1 MRNLEGRDPRPVED
15 RTYIAC
21 LRRANLD
28 AINARAKST
37 IKSHISFITTTMT
50 NCERINKTPRFEQRG
65 PFAMGD
71 VVGMG
76 EAVDLLT
83 KSIFSKGRVNN
94 YIQYDTM
101 RKGRSTFTKL
111 WESSPQGV
119 VEGSTFS
126 GTTARV
132 RLTSCRTQSAWYLDF
147 SLGAQDRMGYETN
160 NQLAVPIDAVVRQL
174 ELIEA
179 DIEDASDEKSRHFL
193 VKVGALIAILTAG
206 SLRGHEGFYL
216 DIAATQNHLQ
226 KGKEGR
232 IPRNALKRKVFTEAE
247 ARTLPEVCICLL
259 GKFKGETGERYH
271 SIILANE
278 STSGLKTRR
287 WIERLMA
294 VCEAEGR
301 THGSAFNEADGAP
314 PSPTEYNAMVR
325 HYFKALQE
333 EPESLMGDKKEELI
347 RYGISR
353 TYRKTSE
360 TRARRAGMVKDDVE
374 TVNRWRKVERA
385 KGKMP
390 RFDMAEHYSDAS
402 QLGTLTWRYSYVL

>member
-1 MRNLEGRDPRPVED
+1 MRNLEGRDPRLVDD
-15 RTYIAC
+15 RIYLAC
-21 LRRANLD
+21 IRRANLD

-37 IKSHISFITTTMT
+37 IQNHIGFINATIA

-65 PFAMGD
+65 PFGLGD

-83 KSIFSKGRVNN
+83 KSIFSKGRVKDH
-94 YIQYDTM
+94 IQYNTM

-119 VEGSTFS
+119 IEGSTFS

-132 RLTSCRTQSAWYLDF
+132 RLTSCRTQSTWYYDF
-147 SLGAQDRMGYETN
+147 TLGAQDRMGFQTN
-160 NQLAVPIDAVVRQL
+160 NQLALPIDAVIRQL
-174 ELIEA
+174 ELIDA
-179 DIEDASDEKSRHFL
+179 DIDDAADDKARHFL
-193 VKVGALIAILTAG
+193 IKVGALIAILTAA

-216 DIAATQNHLQ
+216 DIAATQKHLP
-226 KGKEGR
+226 KGKNGR
-232 IPRNALKRKVFTEAE
+232 LPRNALKRKVFTEAE
-247 ARTLPEVCICLL
+247 AKNLPEVCICLL

-271 SIILANE
+271 SIVLANE
-278 STSGLKTRR
+278 SSTGLKTRF
-287 WIERLMA
+287 WIEQLMA

-301 THGSAFNEADGAP
+301 SNGSAFNDSDGSP

-325 HYFKALQE
+325 HYLKVLQD
-333 EPESLMGDKKEELI
+333 EPDSLLGDKKDDII

-353 TYRKTSE
+353 SYRKTSE
-360 TRARRAGMVKDDVE
+360 TRARRAGVAKDDVE

-390 RFDMAEHYSDAS
+390 QFDMAEHYSDAK